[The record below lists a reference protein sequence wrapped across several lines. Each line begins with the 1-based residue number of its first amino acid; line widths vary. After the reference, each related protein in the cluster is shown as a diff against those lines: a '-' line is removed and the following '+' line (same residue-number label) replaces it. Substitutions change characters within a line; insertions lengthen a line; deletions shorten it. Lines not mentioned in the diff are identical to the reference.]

1 MTQTDREP
9 NYTNRY
15 IHIHSDSQV
24 FDEILFP
31 SAEGAGKVSENIEKL
46 RNSQKTLFACRVS
59 LIILCMLGSEKIYY
73 FLKKC

>member
-9 NYTNRY
+9 NYTDRY
-15 IHIHSDSQV
+15 IHSDSQV

-46 RNSQKTLFACRVS
+46 RNFQKKP
-59 LIILCMLGSEKIYY
+59 LCLPCFSYY
-73 FLKKC
+73 PVYVGK